1 MRQNSILMSVFIILQ
16 SCLLPFMATCHKPGK
31 VKKIVFSVMGDV
43 PRSLQEDT
51 LLQKQIEE
59 HNLKSPSQMMFHV
72 GDIKSG
78 GDPCSESVYKKVSG
92 FLKKLDVP
100 VLIVPGDNEWNDCDN
115 PTQAW
120 TYWEKYFLKFD
131 KNWKVRYHVEY
142 QPEQPENFAFRIK
155 DILFIGINLVGGRVH
170 NQDVWNEKMQN
181 DALWIKKQLQSKEI
195 KAAVLFAQAN
205 PKEKHELFMKH
216 FKNAA
221 IIFKKPI
228 LFIHGDG
235 HRWIYDNPWLEQ
247 NIIRVQVD
255 QGKIA
260 DPLQVTVQI
269 DKEIKFEFER
279 EPFK

>member
-1 MRQNSILMSVFIILQ
+1 
-16 SCLLPFMATCHKPGK
+16 
-31 VKKIVFSVMGDV
+31 
-43 PRSLQEDT
+43 
-51 LLQKQIEE
+51 
-59 HNLKSPSQMMFHV
+59 MMFHV

-92 FLKKLDVP
+92 FLKKLEVP
-100 VLIVPGDNEWNDCDN
+100 VFIVPGDNEWNDCDN

-120 TYWEKYFLKFD
+120 THWEKYFLKFD
-131 KNWKVRYHVEY
+131 KNWQVKYNVEY
-142 QPEQPENFAFRIK
+142 QSEQPENLAFQING
-155 DILFIGINLVGGRVH
+155 ISFIGINLVGGRVH
-170 NQDVWNEKMQN
+170 DQAVWNKKMQN

-205 PKEKHELFMKH
+205 PNEKHELFMKQ
-216 FKNAA
+216 FRTAA
-221 IIFKKPI
+221 STFAKPI

-235 HRWIYDNPWLEQ
+235 HRWIYDNPWLEE

-260 DPLQVTVQI
+260 DPLQVTIVI
-269 DKEIKFEFER
+269 EKETRFEFER

>member
-1 MRQNSILMSVFIILQ
+1 
-16 SCLLPFMATCHKPGK
+16 MATCHKPGK
-31 VKKIVFSVMGDV
+31 VEKIVFSVMGDV
-43 PRSLQEDT
+43 PRSLEEDT
-51 LLQKQIEE
+51 LLQKQIQV
-59 HNLKSPSQMMFHV
+59 HNLESPSKIMFHV

-100 VLIVPGDNEWNDCDN
+100 VFIVPGDNEWNDCDN
-115 PTQAW
+115 PSQAW

-131 KNWKVRYHVEY
+131 KNWKLKYNVEY
-142 QPEQPENFAFRIK
+142 QSEQPENFAFRIK
-155 DILFIGINLVGGRVH
+155 GISFIGINLVGGRVH
-170 NQDVWNEKMQN
+170 DQDVWNEKMQH
-181 DALWIKKQLQSKEI
+181 DALWIKKQFQSKEI
-195 KAAVLFAQAN
+195 KAAVIFAQAN
-205 PKEKHELFMKH
+205 PNEKHELFMKQ
-216 FKNAA
+216 FRTAA
-221 IIFKKPI
+221 NTFAKPI

-235 HRWIYDNPWLEQ
+235 HRWICDKSWLEQ